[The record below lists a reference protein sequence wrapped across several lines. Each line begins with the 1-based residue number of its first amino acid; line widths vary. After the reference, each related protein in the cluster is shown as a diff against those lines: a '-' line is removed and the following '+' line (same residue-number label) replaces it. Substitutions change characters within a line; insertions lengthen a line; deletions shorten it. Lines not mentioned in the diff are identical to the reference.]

1 MPKPLTTSKQPW
13 LLSNNN
19 PACFTVVLSLQVS
32 SWQSLMPCLAGRCT
46 GERLLVGAGA
56 GGLAQVAV
64 YPLEVI
70 QTRLAATHG
79 AYAGI
84 GDAAAKIWRTEG
96 PAAFMR
102 CARPSER
109 ASAKASPPSIL
120 GRNACE

>member
-1 MPKPLTTSKQPW
+1 MSR
-13 LLSNNN
+13 
-19 PACFTVVLSLQVS
+19 
-32 SWQSLMPCLAGRCT
+32 LAGRCT

-84 GDAAAKIWRTEG
+84 SDAAAKIWRTEG

-102 CARPSER
+102 CA
-109 ASAKASPPSIL
+109 ASALESANAKASLPSFL
-120 GRNACE
+120 GRSAWN